1 MIVKAVSVMKFSR
14 ILLKIF
20 VFMLSALL
28 CYYLSYCIVFV
39 IIWIGNIFQPVPE
52 GVDMYREANRLAL
65 EAFPDEHKVSVIST
79 VIGVVVGGIIALW
92 FKPERF
98 QGFQHVQRNAQTK
111 TVCFYN
117 DDSEDEMEAGKNPCK
132 ESVSKEDDDEWFDH
146 SLEEHDNEDGWCT
159 ECEEFEEDLD
169 D

>member
-1 MIVKAVSVMKFSR
+1 
-14 ILLKIF
+14 
-20 VFMLSALL
+20 MLSAFL
-28 CYYLSYCIVFV
+28 CYYLSYCVVFV
-39 IIWIGNIFQPVPE
+39 ITWIGNIFQPVPE

-65 EAFPDEHKVSVIST
+65 EAFPDEHKVSVIAT
-79 VIGVVVGGIIALW
+79 VIGVVLGGIIALW

-98 QGFQHVQRNAQTK
+98 QGSQHIQKNTQPQTFR
-111 TVCFYN
+111 CYN
-117 DDSEDEMEAGKNPCK
+117 DDSEDEVRIGKRPHK
-132 ESVSKEDDDEWFDH
+132 ESKIKDDDSDWFDH

>member
-1 MIVKAVSVMKFSR
+1 MSAIKFSR
-14 ILLKIF
+14 IILKIF
-20 VFMLSALL
+20 VFMLSAFL
-28 CYYLSYCIVFV
+28 CYYLSYCVVFV
-39 IIWIGNIFQPVPE
+39 ITWIGYIFQPIPE

-79 VIGVVVGGIIALW
+79 VVGVVLGGIIALW

-98 QGFQHVQRNAQTK
+98 QCSQNVQRHTQTK
-111 TVCFYN
+111 TVCSYN
-117 DDSEDEMEAGKNPCK
+117 DDSEVEIETSKRPHI
-132 ESVSKEDDDEWFDH
+132 EYVSKEDDNDWLDH